1 MKHKLTCYKVIK
13 TDLLV
18 EADSLAEAEALVRE
32 NLVLDGHDS
41 KLYVYK
47 YGVQLIMPKQNT
59 DGMFV
64 EALVKPKYGK
74 DDMDPITCGMCGEII
89 GWMDDDLP
97 LSNYC
102 DNCGSKIYKE
112 EPSDCVSNDE
122 AFENNNEEVAVECE
136 RCGTNE
142 KDYIYFDE
150 QILCQKC
157 FEAIIFQKQGKWLT
171 NSDRPDTLICSAC
184 NHGVDMWSYEPKDLP
199 YCPNCGAEMSDK

>member
-47 YGVQLIMPKQNT
+47 HGVKLIMPKLNT

-64 EALVKPKYGK
+64 EALVRPKYGK
-74 DDMDPITCGMCGEII
+74 DDMDPIACGMCGEII

-112 EPSDCVSNDE
+112 EPSDCVS
-122 AFENNNEEVAVECE
+122 
-136 RCGTNE
+136 
-142 KDYIYFDE
+142 
-150 QILCQKC
+150 
-157 FEAIIFQKQGKWLT
+157 
-171 NSDRPDTLICSAC
+171 
-184 NHGVDMWSYEPKDLP
+184 
-199 YCPNCGAEMSDK
+199 DKIVS